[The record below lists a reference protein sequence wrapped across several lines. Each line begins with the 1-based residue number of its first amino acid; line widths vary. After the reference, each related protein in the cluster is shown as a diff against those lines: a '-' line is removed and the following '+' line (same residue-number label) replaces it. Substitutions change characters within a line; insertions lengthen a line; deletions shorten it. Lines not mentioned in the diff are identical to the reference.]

1 MRDNLRVIRPLM
13 SPSLLSQAYHE
24 ELMCRH
30 EQGGFSSLYKI
41 DDILLEE
48 RFISAH
54 GFSPR

>member
-1 MRDNLRVIRPLM
+1 M

-41 DDILLEE
+41 DDFLLEE

>member
-1 MRDNLRVIRPLM
+1 M

-41 DDILLEE
+41 DDILSEE